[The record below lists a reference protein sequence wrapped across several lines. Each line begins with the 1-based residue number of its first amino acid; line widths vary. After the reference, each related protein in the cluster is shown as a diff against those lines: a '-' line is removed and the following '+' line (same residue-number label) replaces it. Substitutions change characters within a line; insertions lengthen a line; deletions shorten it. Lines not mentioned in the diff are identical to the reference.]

1 MNNTI
6 DSATSELEIAKTLP
20 NNILVGV
27 EAISL
32 CAPETVDVE
41 PIDGDLLFLTDQS
54 WRTEIATGVK

>member
-32 CAPETVDVE
+32 CAPATIVT
-41 PIDGDLLFLTDQS
+41 PTLLMDESFPWHQLH
-54 WRTEIATGVK
+54 